1 MKKWQYYTAMLGF
14 LAILLGGCTTP
25 YDGYSSRLIDEGR
38 FGTAP
43 EKLKE
48 QAVPLA
54 RQKYRSVEKQEKFI
68 FYYYEGYESGL
79 KCIHGT
85 YSSGNGRGPDNQGL
99 QAGRAAAI
107 ADIKAGN
114 MKVTL
119 KDFGYAYIERK
130 GKLKLEFE
138 NSEFLPEDSDARW
151 WLVHNPDI
159 GKRYAK
165 LRRKGEFRPGSF
177 YVYAHFRGYLSPN
190 RGIPA
195 GHFGLY
201 DRYFVVTEIVDMRKI
216 EEQPN
221 KGIQRTR

>member
-1 MKKWQYYTAMLGF
+1 MKKLQYYTAMLG
-14 LAILLGGCTTP
+14 LLVSLIGGCTTP
-25 YDGYSSRLIDEGR
+25 YDGGSSKLIGEGQ

-68 FYYYEGYESGL
+68 SSYYDGYESGL
-79 KCIHGT
+79 KCFHGT
-85 YSSGNGRGPDNQGL
+85 YSSGNGREPRDQGF

-107 ADIKAGN
+107 ADIKAGSL
-114 MKVTL
+114 KVTL

-151 WLVHNPDI
+151 WLVNNPGV
-159 GKRYAK
+159 GKRYYILK
-165 LRRKGEFRPGSF
+165 KGEFSPRSF

-190 RGIPA
+190 RGIGV
-195 GHFGLY
+195 GHMGRY
-201 DRYFVVTEIVDMRKI
+201 DREFVVTEIVDMRKI
-216 EEQPN
+216 EERP
-221 KGIQRTR
+221 K

>member
-1 MKKWQYYTAMLGF
+1 MKKWQYYTAMLGL
-14 LAILLGGCTTP
+14 LASSIGGCTTP
-25 YDGYSSRLIDEGR
+25 YDGGFSMLIAEEQ

-85 YSSGNGRGPDNQGL
+85 YSSGSGRGPDNQGL

-107 ADIKAGN
+107 ADIKAGSP
-114 MKVTL
+114 KVTL
-119 KDFGYAYIERK
+119 KDFGYAHIERK

-138 NSEFLPEDSDARW
+138 NGEFLPEDSGARW
-151 WLVHNPDI
+151 WIVSNRDI
-159 GKRYAK
+159 GKRYSK
-165 LRRKGEFRPGSF
+165 LRGKGELRPRSF
-177 YVYAHFRGYLSPN
+177 YVYAHFRGYLSPD
-190 RGIPA
+190 RGIGA
-195 GHFGLY
+195 GHFGVY
-201 DRYFVVTEIVDMRKI
+201 DREFVVTEIVDMRKI

-221 KGIQRTR
+221 QGIQRTR

>member
-1 MKKWQYYTAMLGF
+1 MKKWQYYTAMLGL
-14 LAILLGGCTTP
+14 LASLNGGCTTP
-25 YDGYSSRLIDEGR
+25 YDGGSSRLIAEGQ

-68 FYYYEGYESGL
+68 YSYYEGYESGL

-85 YSSGNGRGPDNQGL
+85 YSSGSGTWPRTQGF

-107 ADIKAGN
+107 ADIKAGSP
-114 MKVTL
+114 KATL
-119 KDFGYAYIERK
+119 KDFRYAYIERK

-151 WLVHNPDI
+151 WLVHNPDVW
-159 GKRYAK
+159 KRYSI
-165 LRRKGEFRPGSF
+165 LRKGEFRPGSF

-195 GHFGLY
+195 GHMGRY

-216 EEQPN
+216 EERPN
-221 KGIQRTR
+221 QGIQRTR

>member
-1 MKKWQYYTAMLGF
+1 MKKWQYYTAMLGL
-14 LAILLGGCTTP
+14 LASLLVGCTTP
-25 YDGYSSRLIDEGR
+25 YDGGFSRLIAEGQ

-54 RQKYRSVEKQEKFI
+54 RQKYSSVEKQEEFI
-68 FYYYEGYESGL
+68 YSYYDGYESGL

-85 YSSGNGRGPDNQGL
+85 YSVGNGRGPHNQGL

-107 ADIKAGN
+107 ADIKAGSP
-114 MKVTL
+114 KVTL

-130 GKLKLEFE
+130 GKLKLGFE
-138 NSEFLPEDSDARW
+138 NSEFLPGDSGARW
-151 WLVHNPDI
+151 WVVHNPDV

-165 LRRKGEFRPGSF
+165 LRRKGEFRPRSF
-177 YVYAHFRGYLSPN
+177 YVYAHFRGYLSPD
-190 RGIPA
+190 RGIGV
-195 GHFGLY
+195 GHFNQY

-216 EEQPN
+216 EERPN
-221 KGIQRTR
+221 